1 VEDKENN
8 RRLKKTTF
16 LFKLGVV
23 LIILSFLKWVI
34 GAYIPF
40 LPYSDKVKL
49 SIVTVLFVFAE
60 IIFWIGV
67 FLVGEETYK
76 KYKRYLNPSNWFKRA
91 AEAVVAE
98 EKRVLSKAAD
108 SDFPN
113 KKEGF
118 NGLKGKSVGKKR
130 S

>member
-1 VEDKENN
+1 MEDKENN

>member
-1 VEDKENN
+1 MEDKENN
-8 RRLKKTTF
+8 RRLKKPTF